1 MYNVLSAKRIL
12 AASTVMALAFIM
24 VMGPSSMAFNVYA
37 TSGNELE
44 QEIEQS
50 QYSTQLGVCVSG
62 DGTLLSCNN
71 LSLQLQNNEGS
82 NAAAQSSDDDGG
94 DNEAEQEIEQEQSSE
109 QSALCVSGGGT
120 FLSCNNINVQ
130 AQNNEGSNALA
141 QSSSGYGGDNEA
153 EQEIEQEQSSEQN
166 SLVVSGE
173 DSVLSGNNV
182 NVQLQNNEGSNAL
195 AQSSGGDDEGGD
207 NYDNGKHDD
216 DNGKHDDDNGGDNE
230 AEQEI
235 EQEQSS
241 EQDSTVVSGDDSVGS
256 GNNVNVQAQNNEG
269 SNAAAQE

>member
-1 MYNVLSAKRIL
+1 MYNILSEKRII
-12 AASTVMALAFIM
+12 ATSVVMAFAFVM
-24 VMGPSSMAFNVYA
+24 VMGPAAMTFNVFA
-37 TSGNELE
+37 TANELE

-50 QYSTQLGVCVSG
+50 QYSTQLGFCVSG
-62 DGTLLSCNN
+62 EDTFISCNN
-71 LSLQLQNNEGS
+71 LNVQAQNNEGD

-109 QSALCVSGGGT
+109 QSAACVSGSGT
-120 FLSCNNINVQ
+120 FVSC
-130 AQNNEGSNALA
+130 
-141 QSSSGYGGDNEA
+141 
-153 EQEIEQEQSSEQN
+153 
-166 SLVVSGE
+166 
-173 DSVLSGNNV
+173 NNV

-195 AQSSGGDDEGGD
+195 AQSSGG
-207 NYDNGKHDD
+207 Y
-216 DNGKHDDDNGGDNE
+216 NGGDNE

-241 EQDSTVVSGDDSVGS
+241 DQSSQVSSGDDSVLS

>member
-1 MYNVLSAKRIL
+1 MYNILSGKRIL

-24 VMGPSSMAFNVYA
+24 VMGPSSMAFNVFA
-37 TSGNELE
+37 TTNDLE

-62 DGTLLSCNN
+62 DGTLFSCNN
-71 LSLQLQNNEGS
+71 LNVQLQNNEGS
-82 NAAAQSSDDDGG
+82 NAAAQSSDDDGE

-109 QSALCVSGGGT
+109 QSALCVSGSGT

-141 QSSSGYGGDNEA
+141 QSSGGYGGGDNEA
-153 EQEIEQEQSSEQN
+153 EQEIEQEQSSEQ
-166 SLVVSGE
+166 SSQVVSGD

-182 NVQLQNNEGSNAL
+182 NVQLQNNEGSNAA
-195 AQSSGGDDEGGD
+195 AQSSGGDYEGGD
-207 NYDNGKHDD
+207 NHDNGKH
-216 DNGKHDDDNGGDNE
+216 HDDNGGDNE

-241 EQDSTVVSGDDSVGS
+241 EQDSDVSSGDDSVGS

>member
-24 VMGPSSMAFNVYA
+24 VMGPSSMAFNVFA

-71 LSLQLQNNEGS
+71 LNLQLQNNEGS

-120 FLSCNNINVQ
+120 FLSCNNVNVQ

-166 SLVVSGE
+166 SQVVSGD

-216 DNGKHDDDNGGDNE
+216 DNGGDNE

-241 EQDSTVVSGDDSVGS
+241 EQESDVSSGDDSVGS